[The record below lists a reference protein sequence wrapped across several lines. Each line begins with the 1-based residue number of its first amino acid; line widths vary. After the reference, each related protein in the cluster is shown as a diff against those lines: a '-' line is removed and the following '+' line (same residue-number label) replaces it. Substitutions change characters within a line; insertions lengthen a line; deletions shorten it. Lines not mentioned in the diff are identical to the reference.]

1 MNTKADQTIAFG
13 PGLLEGNHVDAEAM
27 FYIQA
32 RNAEGENRTTGAD
45 EFEVKIRRMDIE
57 IPEEEVMD
65 DKAKKAFDALP
76 EE

>member
-1 MNTKADQTIAFG
+1 MTITSADFTYFLNTKADQTIDYG

-45 EFEVKIRRMDIE
+45 EFDVKIRRLDIE
-57 IPEEEVMD
+57 IPEE
-65 DKAKKAFDALP
+65 
-76 EE
+76 